1 MKAVIRQQIKA
12 RYKIFL
18 GNLILLSTVSL
29 SVLVSGN
36 ANALFGGGSR
46 SLLTYWL
53 QIAFVA
59 IYMGI
64 PIYCLASLIK
74 LIKSMVFQDT
84 KYLLL
89 SLPRRSYSIFGGT
102 FLTVLLE
109 FALYAILMFFWLS
122 LIAAVP
128 GGTKDYFFVVLNT
141 GSFLGNLKAIYYAVF
156 VKRFSALI
164 QIVTIMLIYG
174 TYVAMVFNFSFSL
187 FAALFKHKKFPK
199 ILTIVFIYFVFDISV
214 RSLLAL
220 SSIGRASI
228 WVPAG
233 IAGLLAV
240 GFFVGTCYL
249 FEKKIEG

>member
-109 FALYAILMFFWLS
+109 FALYAVCMFFWLS

-128 GGTKDYFFVVLNT
+128 GGTKDYFLTVLNT
-141 GSFLGNLKAIYYAVF
+141 GSFFGNLKAIYYF
-156 VKRFSALI
+156 IFIKRFSALI

-233 IAGLLAV
+233 ITGLLAI

>member
-64 PIYCLASLIK
+64 PIYCLASLIN

-109 FALYAILMFFWLS
+109 FALYAVCMFFWLS

-128 GGTKDYFFVVLNT
+128 GGTKDYFFAVLKT
-141 GSFLGNLKAIYYAVF
+141 GSFLGNLKAIYYF
-156 VKRFSALI
+156 IFIKRFSALI

-233 IAGLLAV
+233 ITGLLAI

>member
-1 MKAVIRQQIKA
+1 
-12 RYKIFL
+12 L

-109 FALYAILMFFWLS
+109 FALYAVCMFFWLS

-128 GGTKDYFFVVLNT
+128 GGTKDYFFAVLKT
-141 GSFLGNLKAIYYAVF
+141 GSFLGTLKAIYYF
-156 VKRFSALI
+156 IFIKRFSALI

-233 IAGLLAV
+233 ITGLLAI